1 MRDDWLGGLR
11 RGLNTG
17 ALAAQTDE
25 ERKAAKWDE

>member
-1 MRDDWLGGLR
+1 MRDEWTYGLQLGLI
-11 RGLNTG
+11 TG